1 MKKLVLLFILLSIM
15 LSLYAVDPTSDYQ
28 SFTQKIAGY
37 ILDNEE
43 NYTDDYTYLY
53 VQDFMDPLGT
63 GQSENG
69 YHGINLDYTDEEDT
83 LMYTSSSGTN
93 LSYKYMI
100 SPTADRLQGL
110 GLKISSFTVYVTY
123 AQNQANGARLIIT
136 HTPLYWRAPSGTIDT
151 TIAVDYELG
160 VLYSI
165 DDGNN
170 ISDYSQQICLS
181 SNSTLTPYEI
191 DKRILI
197 QLPNTTGK
205 ASVQDAGI
213 FFRMTSGAF
222 PTQTGQYVGDVTF
235 SLEAI

>member
-1 MKKLVLLFILLSIM
+1 MKKLVVLLILLFMM

-43 NYTDDYTYLY
+43 DYTDDYTYLY
-53 VQDFMDPLGT
+53 VQDFIDPLGS

-69 YHGINLDYTDEEDT
+69 YHGINLDYNDEEDT
-83 LMYTSSSGTN
+83 LTYSSAAGTN
-93 LSYKYMI
+93 LIYKYMI
-100 SPTADRLQGL
+100 TPTASRLQEL

-136 HTPLYWRAPSGTIDT
+136 HTPLYWRSPGGTIDT
-151 TIAVDYELG
+151 SIAVDYELG
-160 VLYSI
+160 VLYAI
-165 DDGNN
+165 DDGNHV
-170 ISDYSQQICLS
+170 SEYSKQICLS
-181 SNSTLTPYEI
+181 SDSNLTQYEVER
-191 DKRILI
+191 RILI
-197 QLPNTTGK
+197 QLPNTAGK
-205 ASVQDAGI
+205 ASVQDAGL

-222 PTQTGQYVGDVTF
+222 PTEHGQYVGDVTF